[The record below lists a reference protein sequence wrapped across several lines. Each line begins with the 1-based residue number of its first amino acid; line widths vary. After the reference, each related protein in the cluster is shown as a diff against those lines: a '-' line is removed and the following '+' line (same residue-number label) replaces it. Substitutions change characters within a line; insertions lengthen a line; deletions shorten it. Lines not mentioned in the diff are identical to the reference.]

1 MNAVAAYGLLAHG
14 LIFGALV
21 ALLPLGGLR
30 QRAALTATALAL
42 IAGIAPV
49 MHGTFGT
56 PSLTLLQLALLHLAN
71 RAPSPFTYRPALGL
85 LIFALLFY
93 PAALGWGAS
102 TLTRS
107 ATSRGRC
114 SLPWCRWPAYCGGSA
129 RMPG

>member
-1 MNAVAAYGLLAHG
+1 M
-14 LIFGALV
+14 

-85 LIFALLFY
+85 LILRCCFTPPHSVGA
-93 PAALGWGAS
+93 AS